1 MSVPAEYKT
10 VTRQRLVTPTST
22 RLVEI
27 PPGTA
32 KMIPAEYK
40 TVKQRVMVTPPAFVP
55 QPDGTMVVTP
65 AKFEERDTRV
75 MVQAAYTVPAAPSR
89 DMKLIPPKFEW
100 VDRPVLTAEAAEE
113 LAVVPAMY
121 EIRMERVEVSPG
133 EYKEVAK
140 RVVVKPASTRSVPVP
155 ARYDTVRI
163 RKLVEP
169 ARWVPKNQAP
179 KHPEANAEQY
189 QRIVEN
195 PFLGPLDSPLSTF
208 SIDVDTASYAN
219 TRRFFNSGK
228 RPPPDAV
235 RIEELINYFNYDD
248 PEPEDDTPFAVATE
262 VAACPWTPEN
272 RIVRIGLQ
280 AKRID
285 QKDVPPRNLV
295 FLIDVSGSMSSSKK
309 LQLLQSA
316 LPLLVEQLRPE
327 DRLGIVAYAGRAGV
341 VLEPTEGTDQDK
353 ILKAI
358 AGLRSGGSTHGSQG
372 IQRAYEMARKQFD
385 PEGINRV
392 ILATDGDFNVGLTG
406 GDLTRLIEKERKSGV
421 FLSVLGFG
429 TGNIN
434 DRQMEEL
441 SNKGNGNYAYIDS
454 MKEATKVLVEDVG
467 GTLYA
472 VAKDVKIQV
481 EFNPATV
488 ASYRLIGYEN
498 RKMAAQDFHDD
509 KKDAGEI
516 GAGHS
521 VTALYEIVPATERKP
536 AAAELPPLKYQ
547 NARQAKDAKNAKDAN
562 DANDKELLTVNLRYK
577 QPDEDKSQL
586 LSVAVGTDKTAW
598 QDASENLRFASA
610 VAGFGMILRG
620 SVHKGAADWK
630 LVRELAGTA
639 IGDDKAGHRAE
650 FLELIDAA
658 SAVK

>member
-1 MSVPAEYKT
+1 
-10 VTRQRLVTPTST
+10 
-22 RLVEI
+22 
-27 PPGTA
+27 
-32 KMIPAEYK
+32 
-40 TVKQRVMVTPPAFVP
+40 
-55 QPDGTMVVTP
+55 
-65 AKFEERDTRV
+65 
-75 MVQAAYTVPAAPSR
+75 
-89 DMKLIPPKFEW
+89 
-100 VDRPVLTAEAAEE
+100 
-113 LAVVPAMY
+113 
-121 EIRMERVEVSPG
+121 
-133 EYKEVAK
+133 
-140 RVVVKPASTRSVPVP
+140 
-155 ARYDTVRI
+155 
-163 RKLVEP
+163 
-169 ARWVPKNQAP
+169 
-179 KHPEANAEQY
+179 
-189 QRIVEN
+189 
-195 PFLGPLDSPLSTF
+195 
-208 SIDVDTASYAN
+208 
-219 TRRFFNSGK
+219 
-228 RPPPDAV
+228 V

-341 VLEPTEGTDQDK
+341 VLEPTEGTEQDK

-406 GDLTRLIEKERKSGV
+406 GDLTRLIEKERESGV

-521 VTALYEIVPATERKP
+521 VTALYEIVPATERNP

-547 NARQAKDAKNAKDAN
+547 NAREAKDAKNAKDAN

-577 QPDEDKSQL
+577 QPDADKSQL

-639 IGDDKAGHRAE
+639 IGDDEAGHRAE
-650 FLELIDAA
+650 FVELIDAA